1 MTRSRRRR
9 PAARGEVWVW
19 VWLMD
24 GTMKTTEALVGVVAD
39 MGCQILR

>member
-1 MTRSRRRR
+1 
-9 PAARGEVWVW
+9 
-19 VWLMD
+19 MD